1 MDKPFIWDQATPLE
15 RAQSIRQLARLV
27 SFERRRA
34 FSTDEICILYD
45 LTPAGARAIIGG
57 ADWRPAFSRSIL
69 EAQPALL
76 AYAVQCAERGV
87 KPFADKELSCTENE
101 AWKMLE
107 TAGLV
112 EFIAGD
118 DGGRWVVTDQGR
130 QAVDSPACGAA
141 PAQA

>member
-34 FSTDEICILYD
+34 FSSQEICTLYD
-45 LTPAGARAIIGG
+45 LTPQGAAAIISG
-57 ADWRPAFSRSIL
+57 ADWRPEYSQSI
-69 EAQPALL
+69 ENARPVLL

-101 AWKMLE
+101 AWKTLE
-107 TAGLV
+107 AAGLV
-112 EFIAGD
+112 EFIAGN
-118 DGGRWVVTDQGR
+118 DGGRWIVTDQGR
-130 QAVDSPACGAA
+130 QAADSPAPGAA